1 MLLVLTALM
10 MEARPLAAA
19 FGLRARQAPYPV
31 YESDSMRLV
40 VSGTGPLRASAATG
54 WAMGE
59 DPSIEAAVNIGFCGA
74 APEIASLHQW
84 CLVHAI
90 RDKQTGR
97 LLVPDILYRHPF
109 HEAPLMTV
117 PQVVQEPINWNG
129 LVDME
134 GAGFFEAARHHLA
147 TDRLMLLKWVSDPLT
162 GRIDVEK
169 TTSAF
174 EAGLEPV
181 ANFVRAWMETFNTAS
196 DAPGEDLLD
205 LCQER
210 LRLTSTQWAFIKK
223 WLRGYA
229 LRGGTAEALLKYLPE
244 EKPPTRK
251 QNTHHF
257 SLLRDALKR

>member
-10 MEARPLAAA
+10 MEARPLVAA
-19 FGLRARQAPYPV
+19 FGLRSRQAPYPV

-59 DPSIEAAVNIGFCGA
+59 DSSIEAALNIGFCGA
-74 APEIASLHQW
+74 APEIAPVHRW

-90 RDKQTGR
+90 RDQQTGR
-97 LLVPDILYRHPF
+97 VLVPDILFRHPF
-109 HEAPLMTV
+109 QEAPLMTV
-117 PQVVQEPINWNG
+117 PKVVRERLNWNG

-134 GAGFFEAARHHLA
+134 GAGFFEAARQHLA
-147 TDRLMLLKWVSDPLT
+147 PDRLMLLKWVSDALT

-169 TTSAF
+169 TTAAF

-181 ANFVRAWMETFNTAS
+181 TDFVRAWKETFNTAS
-196 DAPGEDLLD
+196 EAPEESLLD
-205 LCQER
+205 LCRER
-210 LRLTSTQWAFIKK
+210 LRLTSTQWAFMKK

-229 LRGGTAEALLKYLPE
+229 LRGGTAEVLLKHLPE
-244 EKPPTRK
+244 QMPPTRK
-251 QNTHHF
+251 QNTHFF
-257 SLLRDALKR
+257 SLLRDALKG